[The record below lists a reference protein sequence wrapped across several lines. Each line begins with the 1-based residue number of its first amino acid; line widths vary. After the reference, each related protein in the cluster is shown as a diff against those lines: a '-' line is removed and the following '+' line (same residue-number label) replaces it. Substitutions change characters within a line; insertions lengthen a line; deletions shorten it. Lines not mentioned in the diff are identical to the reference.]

1 MVMPYNPV
9 SNGWAEEV
17 QVVKQQLEALL
28 GTDYINLTIEAGPTS
43 GFLSAVRRSAKY
55 QFMKLNNG
63 GSYTDPTAWILA
75 FQAGN
80 NWTFLDQVTT
90 PNVQALQKEYQA
102 LLDEAATHTGKDE
115 ARYAAYAKAEAFLLE
130 HALVI
135 PFSTDTWGNTVGRV
149 NPFEQVPDQS
159 GRYKY
164 MHVLS
169 EPLTAEQFT
178 TLYAEWKE
186 ACVTNAPEVQ

>member
-1 MVMPYNPV
+1 
-9 SNGWAEEV
+9 
-17 QVVKQQLEALL
+17 
-28 GTDYINLTIEAGPTS
+28 
-43 GFLSAVRRSAKY
+43 
-55 QFMKLNNG
+55 MKLNNG

-102 LLDEAATHTGKDE
+102 MLDEAATHTGKDE

-135 PFSTDTWGNTVGRV
+135 PFSTDTWGQHGWPCESLRAGARSVR
-149 NPFEQVPDQS
+149 
-159 GRYKY
+159 
-164 MHVLS
+164 
-169 EPLTAEQFT
+169 PL
-178 TLYAEWKE
+178 
-186 ACVTNAPEVQ
+186 